1 MTQTPANKGMRSF
14 NIIWIGQLF
23 SLLGS
28 ELTGFALG
36 IWVYQNT
43 GSVTQFALISFFT
56 IIPGLVL
63 SPIIGAL
70 VDRWDRRRIMIFSD
84 TGAALSTLF
93 IATLLWG
100 GQLETW
106 HIYLA
111 TIITSTLSAFQN
123 PAYTAAITLMVPK
136 KQLGRANGMVQMAL
150 AISQLAAPVV
160 AGILVD
166 TIQIRG
172 VILVDFATF
181 LFAILTLL
189 MVRIPDHKPKLRE
202 GEEEE
207 KRSIWQDVVFG
218 WRYITERPGILALL
232 IFFSFAGFLVGIV
245 SVLATPLVLSFAS
258 ASVLGTVLSISA
270 TGMLAGA
277 AAMSAL
283 GGLKRHIYGVLGFSL
298 WLGICL
304 VLVGLRP
311 SAVLV
316 TIGGWAF
323 FFALPI
329 VNASATAIM
338 QIKIEPD
345 VQGRVFA
352 FRRMISSG
360 AIPIAYL
367 ISGPL
372 ADYIF
377 EPLMAQEG
385 PLAGSVG
392 QIIGTGDGRGIALL
406 FIVTGIFLVVL
417 TAGGFLYQPLRFI
430 EDRLPDVIT
439 EEEESDST
447 KTPPL
452 EPEQIVE
459 V

>member
-1 MTQTPANKGMRSF
+1 MTQAPANKGMRAF

-70 VDRWDRRRIMIFSD
+70 VDRWNRRRIMIFSD

-93 IATLLWG
+93 IAVLLWG

-123 PAYTAAITLMVPK
+123 PTYMAAITLMVPK

-150 AISQLAAPVV
+150 AISQLVAPVV

-189 MVRIPDHKPKLRE
+189 MVRIPDHKPKLGE

-298 WLGICL
+298 WLGVCL

-316 TIGGWAF
+316 AIGGWAF

-352 FRRMISSG
+352 FRRMISGG

-406 FIVTGIFLVVL
+406 FIVAGIFLVVL

-430 EDRLPDVIT
+430 EDRLPDVIM
-439 EEEESDST
+439 
-447 KTPPL
+447 
-452 EPEQIVE
+452 
-459 V
+459 